1 MKSSRTDNSI
11 KNILVSSIVH
21 IITVVLSFAV
31 RTVFIH
37 RLGNSYLGINGLF
50 SNILSLLSFAE
61 LGLGNAIVFALYKP
75 IADDNY
81 KKTSALMNFYA
92 KAYKAIGFF
101 ILVAGIVIVPFL
113 GYIIGDTS
121 QIPKD
126 LPPIEFIFLLYI
138 LNTSLGYFFNYKRS
152 IIVASQNGKLD
163 SINQL
168 IFNIIKDALQILALV
183 LFKSF
188 VLYLLAQI
196 VCTFLGNLAISDK
209 TDKLFPYLKENRGE
223 VLDAKTYRGIQKN
236 VLAMLCH
243 KLGSVVVSGTDNILI
258 TQFVGILAT
267 GVYSNYVLLTSTVTT
282 LIQQV
287 MSPIT
292 ASVGNLVALE
302 DKDRGFFLFK
312 KLMMANSFI
321 AILFST
327 CLLTLSNR
335 FVSFMWGENSVM
347 SSKVVLVL
355 MLNFYINIMRKS
367 SQIFIDTTGLFW
379 QIRWKSL
386 FEAGINLFFSI
397 ALASWVNLGILGIVL
412 GTLISNLLTNFWWE
426 PYVIFK
432 YYFQKS
438 FIIFIREYVI
448 YSIDFVA
455 TVFLSL
461 AIEHFIQESFV
472 GLLCCGI
479 VSVIVSL
486 LVFSVAFH
494 KREEYVYYVSL
505 LKAQLIN
512 RLKQRRL

>member
-11 KNILVSSIVH
+11 KNTLVSSIAH
-21 IITVVLSFAV
+21 IVTVVLSFAV

-75 IADDNY
+75 IADDDY
-81 KKTSALMNFYA
+81 KKTAALMNFYA
-92 KAYKAIGFF
+92 KAYRAIGFF
-101 ILVAGIVIVPFL
+101 ILAAGIVIVPFL

-152 IIVASQNGKLD
+152 IIVASQNGKID

-168 IFNIIKDALQILALV
+168 TFNIIKDVFQILALV

-188 VLYLLAQI
+188 ILYLLVQI
-196 VCTFLGNLAISDK
+196 VCTFLGNLTISNKADR
-209 TDKLFPYLKENRGE
+209 LFPYLEENRGE

-267 GVYSNYVLLTSTVTT
+267 GVYSNYVLLTSTVTM

-302 DKDRGFFLFK
+302 DKDKGFFLFK

-335 FVSFMWGENSVM
+335 FVLFMWGENSVM
-347 SSKVVLVL
+347 SLKVVIVL
-355 MLNFYINIMRKS
+355 MLNFYINTMRKS

-397 ALASWVNLGILGIVL
+397 ALASWINLGILGIVL

-426 PYVIFK
+426 PYVVFK
-432 YYFQKS
+432 YYFKKQ
-438 FIIFIREYVI
+438 FIVFVREYTIYFMVFVVTVAFSVVI
-448 YSIDFVA
+448 
-455 TVFLSL
+455 
-461 AIEHFIQESFV
+461 ECFIQESFV
-472 GLLCCGI
+472 GLLCCGTI
-479 VSVIVSL
+479 SVVVSL
-486 LVFSVAFH
+486 LVFTLVFH
-494 KREEYVYYVSL
+494 KREEYAYYVSL
-505 LKAQLIN
+505 LKTQLMN
-512 RLKQRRL
+512 RLKQRG